1 MVACRHPAGFPGP
14 GRVLFLLTAVAVG
27 LGITAANGYP
37 DPGGKCL
44 LCSQPSARDTVPM
57 HHDPHVNMPDKANR
71 NGSRG
76 NRRLRIG
83 GRPALVLVLVLAPA
97 LASPAELPQQ
107 DDNRHLGVASCAT
120 SGCHGAARPRDATN
134 VLQNEFLTWH
144 RRDRH
149 SGAWDAL
156 RSDRGRE
163 IARRL
168 GIDTAHE
175 ADACLD
181 CHADNVPTARRGD
194 RFRLS
199 DGVGCEACHGGAGG
213 WIDSHSSPGP
223 EAAEG
228 MYPTADPAAR
238 TQLCMSCHYSHP
250 DTPMSHRLMSAG
262 HPPLLFDT
270 EVFTHI
276 QPRHYRV
283 DADYRQRGKQAVP
296 VTSWALGEVAAAR
309 VVLEHLSDGIGAGS
323 GLFPELY
330 FFDCEACHHAI
341 SDDWTSPDRGTL
353 APGALRLEDASL
365 RLVAHVLAE
374 IETALAQKW
383 SNGVNRLHAATGESS
398 AAVRA
403 ATVTLRETAAT
414 ARQRLEEDGLA
425 AAEAT
430 AIMRRIVR
438 EGARSGYRDRAW
450 SEQAAMALASLLAIA
465 AEEEVVTG
473 GNLDRL
479 KAGVDRMYTAFEGED
494 GYSRTGFREG
504 LQRVASALD

>member
-1 MVACRHPAGFPGP
+1 
-14 GRVLFLLTAVAVG
+14 
-27 LGITAANGYP
+27 
-37 DPGGKCL
+37 
-44 LCSQPSARDTVPM
+44 M
-57 HHDPHVNMPDKANR
+57 HNDPHVNTPDKANR
-71 NGSRG
+71 YGSRG
-76 NRRLRIG
+76 NRRPCSG
-83 GRPALVLVLVLAPA
+83 GWSILALVLAPA
-97 LASPAELPQQ
+97 LTWSAELPQR

-156 RSDRGRE
+156 RSERGRE

-168 GIDTAHE
+168 GIATAHE

-181 CHADNVPTARRGD
+181 CHADNVPSARRGD

-213 WIDSHSSPGP
+213 WIDSHPESGP
-223 EAAEG
+223 EAAAG
-228 MYPTADPAAR
+228 MYPTSDPTAR

-283 DADYRQRGKQAVP
+283 DADYRRRGKQTMP
-296 VTSWALGEVAAAR
+296 VTSWALGEVAAAG
-309 VVLEHLSDGIGAGS
+309 VVLEHLSEGIGAGS
-323 GLFPELY
+323 GLFPEFY

-341 SDDWTSPDRGTL
+341 ADDWTSPDREAL

-365 RLVAHVLAE
+365 RLVAHPLAE
-374 IETALAQKW
+374 IEPALAQQW
-383 SNGVNRLHAATGESS
+383 SEGVNNLHAATGENS

-403 ATVTLRETAAT
+403 AAVALRETAAI
-414 ARQRLEEDGLA
+414 ARQRLEDGGLPA
-425 AAEAT
+425 TGAT

-438 EGARSGYRDRAW
+438 EGVRSGYRDRAW
-450 SEQAAMALASLLAIA
+450 SEQAAMALVSLLAIA
-465 AEEEVVTG
+465 AEEGVVTG
-473 GNLDRL
+473 GSLDRL
-479 KAGVDRMYTAFEGED
+479 KAGVDRVYTAFEGED
-494 GYSRTGFREG
+494 GYARADFREG